1 MITLQNV
8 TKRYNGKDG
17 YGPAV
22 ISNLSLTVRRNEKIA
37 LIGANGAGKSTLLNL
52 ISGMDRPTLG
62 AITRQCNVSWPLGL
76 TGGFQGSLTGAQN
89 VRFVARIHGV
99 SESDLAERTAFVK
112 AFSELGDALDHP
124 VKSYSTGMRSR
135 LAFALSL
142 AFDFDMYLVDELTAV
157 GDAAFR
163 KKSREAFRSVVTKA
177 GLVMVSHDEAT
188 LKSFC
193 DSALWLHEGQA
204 HRFDSVDEALA
215 CYLAHPR

>member
-8 TKRYNGKDG
+8 TKRFKGNDG

-22 ISNLSLTVRRNEKIA
+22 IDNLSLSVRCNQKIA

-52 ISGMDRPTLG
+52 ISGMDRPTHG
-62 AITRQCNVSWPLGL
+62 TITRRCNVSWPLGL

-99 SESDLAERTAFVK
+99 SEPLIAEKTAFVR
-112 AFSELGDALDHP
+112 AFSELGIALDQP

-163 KKSREAFRSVVTKA
+163 KKSREAFRNVAAKA
-177 GLVMVSHDEAT
+177 GLVMVSHDAST

-193 DSALWLHEGQA
+193 DSALWLHKGQA

-215 CYLAHPR
+215 CYMAQTR